1 MKTPLLSHS
10 VKRENSRSN
19 TKERTGHREPGP
31 QRGLRCPLLPFLP
44 GPGAASLGL
53 ISVCSP
59 PWPGLWDES
68 YWLHPGASGSYA
80 VSSCPQP
87 RPPSSV
93 ACSDS
98 APFSGTPPPQ
108 VPSSRQ
114 PSCCLLPLC
123 SRPQFSEAAM
133 PKNCSLGL
141 LRCPGML
148 SGEGSLEEV
157 RGVCGKMMGAGR
169 GGY

>member
-1 MKTPLLSHS
+1 MLCLPALS
-10 VKRENSRSN
+10 
-19 TKERTGHREPGP
+19 
-31 QRGLRCPLLPFLP
+31 
-44 GPGAASLGL
+44 
-53 ISVCSP
+53 
-59 PWPGLWDES
+59 PGL
-68 YWLHPGASGSYA
+68 
-80 VSSCPQP
+80 
-87 RPPSSV
+87 PPLWPV
-93 ACSDS
+93 QILLLFQA
-98 APFSGTPPPQ
+98 PPPQ